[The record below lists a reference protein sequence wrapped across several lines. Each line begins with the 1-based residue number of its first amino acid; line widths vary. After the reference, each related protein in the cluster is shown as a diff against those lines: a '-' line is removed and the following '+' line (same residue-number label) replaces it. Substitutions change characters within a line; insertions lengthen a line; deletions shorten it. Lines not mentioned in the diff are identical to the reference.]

1 MPKVSQIRT
10 LGALKASGYR
20 PRPVKQELRDNLRER
35 LTGGGPLFPGILGYD
50 RTVIPAVINAL
61 LAGHDFILLGLRGQ
75 AKTRILRSLTTLLDP
90 AIPVLAGSELNDDP
104 LAPIS
109 VPGQRLVAEAG
120 DDAPVDW
127 LSPEQRYNEKL
138 ATPDVSIADL
148 LGDIDPIKAATR
160 KLTFADPEVIHF
172 GIVPRTNRGIFA
184 INELPDLSP
193 RIQVGLFNILEE
205 RDLQIRGFP
214 VRIPLDLLLVFSA
227 NPEDYTNRGSI
238 ITPLKDRISSQILT
252 HYPPDATVAADITR
266 QEAWTERGVASV
278 VIPEEFRLMIE
289 EISFAARE
297 SDLVDQSSGVSAR
310 VAISALELLASN
322 LERRA
327 LALAGAPRT
336 GTTPPATA
344 TATARAAGKAAAPP
358 PAGAAAFSASAS
370 GSDADIAVYPRL
382 VDLQMLL
389 PAITGK
395 VEMVYEGEQQGAEV
409 VARRLIGQA
418 VKKAFDRRFP
428 EVGKELGSGGE
439 DDKGPYAGIV
449 RWFAEGN
456 AVNLSDEQPFAEYE
470 AEMRRVPGLADIANR
485 YGGRSR
491 EERALAAEL
500 VLEGLHQH
508 LKLARN
514 DLDSQVSYK
523 EMVKFQLL
531 KPRGGSGR
539 RGSGRGGDV
548 N

>member
-1 MPKVSQIRT
+1 MSKSQHIKN

-20 PRPVKQELRDNLRER
+20 PRSVKIEIRDNLRAR
-35 LTGGGPLFPGILGYD
+35 LKGGGPLFPGILGYD
-50 RTVIPAVINAL
+50 RTVVPSVVNAL

-75 AKTRILRSLTTLLDP
+75 AKTRILRSLITLLDP
-90 AIPVLAGSELNDDP
+90 EVPVLAGSELNDDP

-109 VPGQRLVAEAG
+109 IPGQRLVDEAG
-120 DDAPVDW
+120 DDAPVEW
-127 LSPEQRYNEKL
+127 LTAEQRYNEKL

-172 GIVPRTNRGIFA
+172 GIIPRTNRGIFA
-184 INELPDLSP
+184 INELPDLAP

-214 VRIPLDLLLVFSA
+214 VRIPLDILMCFSA

-252 HYPPDATVAADITR
+252 HYPPDAQIAADITR
-266 QEAWTERGVASV
+266 QEAWTEREAEAQV
-278 VIPEEFRLMIE
+278 VIPDDIRLLVEEVSL
-289 EISFAARE
+289 AARE

-310 VAISALELLASN
+310 VAISAMELLVSN

-327 LALAGAPRT
+327 LAT
-336 GTTPPATA
+336 GDNP
-344 TATARAAGKAAAPP
+344 
-358 PAGAAAFSASAS
+358 
-370 GSDADIAVYPRL
+370 VQPRL
-382 VDLQMLL
+382 CDLQMLL

-409 VARRLIGQA
+409 VARRLLGQA
-418 VKKAFDRRFP
+418 VKKVFDGRFP
-428 EVGKELGSGGE
+428 EVNKEVGSE
-439 DDKGPYAGIV
+439 DDRGPYTRMI
-449 RWFAEGN
+449 RWFSEGN
-456 AVNLSDEQPFAEYE
+456 AVTVSDELPFAEYE
-470 AEMRRVPGLADIANR
+470 TELYKVPGLRDLAAR
-485 YGGRSR
+485 YGKSR
-491 EERALAAEL
+491 EERAFAAEM

-514 DLDSQVSYK
+514 DMDSQVSYK

-531 KPRGGSGR
+531 KPHRGPSRGGR
-539 RGSGRGGDV
+539 DRGDI